1 MEDASVLR
9 CRETLNFNFNPNSQF
24 PMSNFQFAIPV
35 VRPII
40 AALVAVC
47 LAVSTAPAEQPR
59 VATFQC
65 EVTLPMGQLLYA
77 KPLVKVE
84 HPLLA
89 KGIVLE
95 ADGIRCVVCAVDWC
109 TMNGLAHAMFRE
121 KIAAA
126 VGTEASRVAVQCV
139 HQHTAPPFDG
149 AAQKLLDRQKNPP
162 HHRDLKFLDQVTDR
176 LAGAVRESLK
186 RLEPFDSVGKGQA
199 KVDRVA
205 AIRRVFTE
213 DGELL
218 TRWSACTDPKLR
230 AMPEGP
236 IDPML
241 KTVTLAKG
249 DKPLV
254 RLHYYAT
261 HPQSYYREGR
271 ASYDFPGM
279 ARERIQE
286 KENVFQIY
294 FTGCSGDV
302 TAGKY
307 NDGTPEARAQLADR
321 LTAGIWA
328 SIESTRFEPVGSLT
342 WRVVPVTFEARNGS
356 HEDLAESR
364 VVLEDPEADPEAR
377 IRAAARITR
386 VERLGR
392 PIELT
397 SLAMGSIR
405 VIHLPGE
412 PMIEFQ
418 HFAQRSLPDAF
429 VAVAGYGLA
438 SPGYVCTEKAFQQG
452 GYEPSASDV
461 VPKSERRV
469 KDAILRLLAAQSSQ
483 DKR

>member
-1 MEDASVLR
+1 MHG
-9 CRETLNFNFNPNSQF
+9 F
-24 PMSNFQFAIPV
+24 I
-35 VRPII
+35 VRPIV
-40 AALVAVC
+40 AALTLVC
-47 LAVSTAPAEQPR
+47 LSVSTAQADQPR

-65 EVTLPMGQLLYA
+65 EVTLPMGRLLYS
-77 KPLVKVE
+77 KPLVRVE

-95 ADGIRCVVCAVDWC
+95 ADGARCVLCAVDWC
-109 TMNGLAHAMFRE
+109 TMNGLAHSMFRE

-126 VGTEASRVAVQCV
+126 AVTETSRVAVQCV

-149 AAQKLLDRQKNPP
+149 SAQKLLDQQKNPP
-162 HHRDLKFLDQVTDR
+162 QHRDLKFLGEVTDR
-176 LAGAVRESLK
+176 LAGAVGESLK

-205 AIRRVFTE
+205 SIRRVFTE
-213 DGELL
+213 DGKLL

-249 DKPLV
+249 DTPLV

-279 ARERIQE
+279 ARERIQK
-286 KENVFQIY
+286 KEGVFQIY

-321 LTAGIWA
+321 ITAGMRA
-328 SIESTRFEPVGSLT
+328 SIESTRFEPVGSLA
-342 WRVVPVTFEARNGS
+342 WRMVPVTFEVLNGS
-356 HEDLAESR
+356 DEDLAESR
-364 VVLEDPEADPEAR
+364 AALKDPDADPEAR

-386 VERLGR
+386 AERLGR
-392 PIELT
+392 PVELT
-397 SLAMGSIR
+397 SLAMGSVR
-405 VIHLPGE
+405 VVHLPGE

-418 HFAQRSLPDAF
+418 HFAQRSMPEAF

-438 SPGYVCTEKAFQQG
+438 SPGYVCTEKAFEEG
-452 GYEPSASDV
+452 GYEPSASAV
-461 VPKSERRV
+461 VPKSEQLV
-469 KDAILRLLAAQSSQ
+469 KDAILRLLTAERSPGE
-483 DKR
+483 R

>member
-1 MEDASVLR
+1 MFGFR
-9 CRETLNFNFNPNSQF
+9 F
-24 PMSNFQFAIPV
+24 
-35 VRPII
+35 
-40 AALVAVC
+40 
-47 LAVSTAPAEQPR
+47 AVSFAGAMSAGVLGACLVVSPARGGEFR
-59 VATFQC
+59 VGTFEC
-65 EVTLPMGQLLYA
+65 EVTLPMGSLLYA

-95 ADGIRCVVCAVDWC
+95 GVGGGRCVVCAVDWC
-109 TMNGLAHAMFRE
+109 TMNGLANAMFRD

-126 VGTEASRVAVQCV
+126 AETEPSYVAVQCV
-139 HQHTAPPFDG
+139 HQHTAPPYDG
-149 AAQKLLDRQKNPP
+149 AAQALLDKQKNPP
-162 HHRDLKFLDQVTDR
+162 KHRDLEFLEEVTDR
-176 LAGAVRESLK
+176 VAGAVKESLG
-186 RLEPFDSVGKGQA
+186 RLEAFDSVGAGQA
-199 KVDRVA
+199 KVERVA
-205 AIRRVFTE
+205 SIRRVFAE
-213 DGELL
+213 DGKLL

-261 HPQSYYREGR
+261 HPQSWYREGR
-271 ASYDFPGM
+271 ASYDFPGI
-279 ARERIQE
+279 ARERTQE
-286 KENVFQIY
+286 EEGVFQIY

-307 NDGTPEARAQLADR
+307 NDGTPQARAELADR
-321 LTAGIWA
+321 LAAGMAA
-328 SIESTRFEPVGSLT
+328 SIESTGFEPVGSLV
-342 WRVVPVTFEARNGS
+342 WRAVPVTFEAGNAS
-356 HEDLAESR
+356 EEDLAESR
-364 VVLEDPEADPEAR
+364 AVLKDPEADPEAR
-377 IRAAARITR
+377 IRAAARISR

-392 PIELT
+392 PIEFT
-397 SLAMGSIR
+397 SLAIGSVR
-405 VIHLPGE
+405 VVHLPGE

-438 SPGYVCTEKAFQQG
+438 SPGYVCTEKAFEEG
-452 GYEPSASDV
+452 GYEPSASAV
-461 VPKSERRV
+461 VPKSEYLV
-469 KDAILRLLAAQSSQ
+469 KDTIRRMLGVESPQ